1 MNTERNNVKAFVAGR
16 EHPSTSDLYP
26 KDAPSFGMSCYLL
39 SCLSRISITASLSVN
54 GCTFLTPSGSTVFQ
68 YDQSGAPSGD
78 YATKLDEF
86 LLAIRIHEVDSYEWV
101 NLSVHMRK
109 DLIQHAATKAGTTP
123 EEIKRLS
130 ELWVS
135 YGN

>member
-16 EHPSTSDLYP
+16 EHPTTSDLYQ
-26 KDAPSFGMSCYLL
+26 KDAPSFEMSCYLL
-39 SCLSRISITASLSVN
+39 GCLSRLSITASSSVS
-54 GCTFLTPSGSTVFQ
+54 GCKFLAPSGSTVFQ
-68 YDQSGAPSGD
+68 YDQNGVPSGD
-78 YATKLDEF
+78 YSSKLGEF

-101 NLSVHMRK
+101 NLDIHMRK
-109 DLIQHAATKAGTTP
+109 DLMQHAATKAGTTP

-130 ELWVS
+130 ELWVI

>member
-16 EHPSTSDLYP
+16 EHPTTSDLYQ
-26 KDAPSFGMSCYLL
+26 KDAPSFEMSCYLL
-39 SCLSRISITASLSVN
+39 GCLSRLSITASSSVS
-54 GCTFLTPSGSTVFQ
+54 GCKFLAPSGSTVFQ
-68 YDQSGAPSGD
+68 YDQNGVPSGD
-78 YATKLDEF
+78 YASKLGEF

-101 NLSVHMRK
+101 NFDIHMRK
-109 DLIQHAATKAGTTP
+109 DLMQHAATKAGTTP

-130 ELWVS
+130 ELWVT